1 MSERRVR
8 AVIEKRDDHYVAR
21 CPTTGTTARGSTPAQ
36 AVARLEAAVA
46 EHLEMQRLVELV
58 EFV

>member
-1 MSERRVR
+1 MSETRVR
-8 AVIEKRDDHYVAR
+8 AVVENRGDHYVAR
-21 CPTTGTTARGSTPAQ
+21 CPTTGLITRAPTAAQ